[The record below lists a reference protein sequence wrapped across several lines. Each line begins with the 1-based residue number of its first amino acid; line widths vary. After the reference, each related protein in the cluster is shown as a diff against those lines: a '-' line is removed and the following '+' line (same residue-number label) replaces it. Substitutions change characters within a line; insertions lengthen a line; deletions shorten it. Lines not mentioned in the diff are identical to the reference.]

1 MFRWDW
7 YLHHSKSLNTTFR
20 HIEPVHCVTCTAKCL
35 SWLVSQEA
43 SACGDPLGKN
53 WQPISQSPA
62 QSHSWWHMHHC
73 FKVLRGQAVL
83 SPPEKG
89 EGQALAALILL
100 LLMFVCG
107 SRSDQPSFTH
117 LLYSRKPLQ
126 WSQWLCLH
134 VSNEKSPQSVR
145 PAQSSTFRYK
155 KKKEHNEV
163 LDTHTGLCHREH
175 HPFSA
180 VDISEWGPE
189 ALHPQGSKQ
198 MKVYT
203 AFCSSLPESHTIR
216 PKLSFLAITPQ
227 SVFIVLGY
235 RNVQIKA
242 RHKTRFRIGVSR
254 SLGNGPQ
261 RANCLKLHYTAFVE
275 MIMHLVYIWI

>member
-1 MFRWDW
+1 MSFLAGLPGGFSMWW
-7 YLHHSKSLNTTFR
+7 PPWKELTAYFPKSSTIPQLMAHAPLLQSAERSSSFITTWEGWGTSFGGTDIAVADVCMR
-20 HIEPVHCVTCTAKCL
+20 KQKWSTFIHT
-35 SWLVSQEA
+35 
-43 SACGDPLGKN
+43 SALQQKTTSV
-53 WQPISQSPA
+53 ITVVVFA
-62 QSHSWWHMHHC
+62 C
-73 FKVLRGQAVL
+73 FKWKIT
-83 SPPEKG
+83 PECKTSTK
-89 EGQALAALILL
+89 LN
-100 LLMFVCG
+100 
-107 SRSDQPSFTH
+107 
-117 LLYSRKPLQ
+117 LQ
-126 WSQWLCLH
+126 IQ
-134 VSNEKSPQSVR
+134 
-145 PAQSSTFRYK
+145 